1 MTDYKPQPKLGDFFK
16 IIIFLI
22 TFYYTLE
29 VCPKFSSL
37 VITYYIHILY
47 SKIYIIYIRSYFDP
61 VFSTNTVGY
70 HRSLI
75 QTINWST
82 FLWLCSIKCF
92 CSIFS
97 FIYKFFAEKNFQ
109 STQNPVH
116 RRFLVHRPPFQVESY
131 PKFSK
136 VNVPRYYFRRKFRV
150 HQTASLLRLALM
162 IYGIRITVYTLL
174 T

>member
-97 FIYKFFAEKNFQ
+97 FIYKFFAEKTFKVPKTRSIEGSWSTDHSSKSSLILSFQ
-109 STQNPVH
+109 KSM
-116 RRFLVHRPPFQVESY
+116 FLVIIFAENSGFIKLPHY
-131 PKFSK
+131 LGW
-136 VNVPRYYFRRKFRV
+136 
-150 HQTASLLRLALM
+150 H
-162 IYGIRITVYTLL
+162 
-174 T
+174 